1 MLNKLLLSTTA
12 LGALTIGLACAVPQ
26 VATAYEVKAGDFNIS
41 FDTTVKAGVQVRAQ
55 DRDCRRI
62 GFTNGGCVPS
72 VGSSSDDGNLNYDKG
87 DVTAAPLSVL
97 EEIEITNGNYGFF
110 GRVSAF
116 YDPLLNNASHTRR
129 TDLSDDAREVVG
141 RDIKL
146 LDAYAF
152 GLFNVAG
159 RPLDIRLGNQA
170 FNWGE
175 SLFTPGGINQS
186 NPIDVARR
194 RQPGS
199 EIKEATLPTPA
210 VRFAANLTDAI
221 SIETYYQFLWEE
233 TELDPVGTFFSTADI
248 VGAGAEGLFTT
259 NDPGNI
265 GAAAFAPALPP
276 TYFAKGPTE
285 EAGNSGQWGVSA
297 KYYQE
302 DLSALFGL
310 YYLRYHTKTPVFG
323 AHADYVVVGFLPSPP
338 FPPGTPVFT
347 GVPQYYYEQYVEGTD
362 LYGASM
368 SVPVGDAAVG
378 FEVSYQPNFVTP
390 LNLGTTLQ
398 NSATAATAATGPVTL
413 DGYVREK
420 RWQASLN
427 TIYSIAPG
435 TAVLGPVVGWAG
447 AEKADF
453 IAEVAMT
460 VFPSLD
466 PTIDY
471 QKPDFTDGVDKT
483 SWGYRLSFAPQYSR
497 VFGTNVSLRPSV
509 AWQHDV
515 NGNAPGGNGAPFVDD
530 RRAITLGLAAS
541 YLSFDAGLSYT
552 DYFGAGASNI
562 LTDRDF
568 ISLDLSYSF

>member
-1 MLNKLLLSTTA
+1 MVKYLRSRSA
-12 LGALTIGLACAVPQ
+12 FGALALGLACATPQ
-26 VATAYEVKAGDFNIS
+26 GVSAYEVRAGGFTIN
-41 FDTTVKAGVQVRAQ
+41 FDTTLKAGVQMRTQ
-55 DRDCRRI
+55 SPDCRRI
-62 GFTNGGCVPS
+62 GFTNGGCVPG
-72 VGSSSDDGNLNYDKG
+72 VGPSSDDGNLNYDKW
-87 DVTAAPLSVL
+87 DFTAAPLSVL
-97 EEIEITNGNYGFF
+97 EEIEIKNGNYGFF
-110 GRVSAF
+110 GRVTAF

-146 LDAYAF
+146 LDAYAY
-152 GLFNVAG
+152 GLFTIAG
-159 RPLDIRLGNQA
+159 RPLDVRLGNQA

-175 SLFTPGGINQS
+175 SLFTQGGINQS
-186 NPIDVARR
+186 NPIDVSRR

-210 VRFAANLTDAI
+210 IRLAANLTDAI
-221 SIETYYQFLWEE
+221 SVETYYQFLWEE

-248 VGAGAEGLFTT
+248 VGEGAEGLFTT

-265 GAAAFAPALPP
+265 GAAAYAPAIPP

-285 EAGNSGQWGVSA
+285 EARNSGQWGVSA
-297 KYYQE
+297 KYYE
-302 DLSALFGL
+302 DDLSALLGL
-310 YYLRYHTKTPVFG
+310 YYLRYHSKTPVLG
-323 AHADYVVVGFLPSPP
+323 AHAEYVNVFGPI
-338 FPPGTPVFT
+338 FT
-347 GVPQYYYEQYVEGTD
+347 GVPQYYFEQYVEDVD
-362 LYGASM
+362 LYGASV

-378 FEVSYQPNFVTP
+378 FEVSYQPNFPTP

-398 NSATAATAATGPVTL
+398 NSANAATTATGPATL

-420 RWQASLN
+420 RWLVSLN
-427 TIYSIAPG
+427 SIYSIAPG
-435 TAVLGPVVGWAG
+435 TSFIGAVIGWAG
-447 AEKADF
+447 ADKADL

-471 QKPDFTDGVDKT
+471 QAPDFTNGVDKT

-497 VFGTNVSLRPSV
+497 VLGTNVSLRPSV

-530 RRAITLGLAAS
+530 RRAITLGLSAS
-541 YLSFDAGLSYT
+541 YLSYEAGLSYT
-552 DYFGAGASNI
+552 NYFGSGASNI
-562 LTDRDF
+562 VTDRDF